1 MSLEE
6 QDAYF
11 SAHPESLP
19 DDGEPAP
26 FTFLIS
32 TAEQLHDLALKVN
45 NQESYSG
52 GLWASASY
60 RQVGDLDL
68 SGYAEGEGWQRQLHI
83 YVNPFYYIDYCLA
96 QTVSLQFWA
105 LLQKDKDNAWQH
117 YMAYTKQGGRKFFS
131 ATGSSWDVGSSSSS
145 TRGRNARTAA
155 SDSSCLR
162 PPESVSVS
170 RWSQSS
176 NPKK

>member
-1 MSLEE
+1 MKKRLLGLLLALCMVLTLLPTAVWAEDDPASDVEISAMSLEE

-68 SGYAEGEGWQRQLHI
+68 SGYASGEGWTPI
-83 YVNPFYYIDYCLA
+83 GKYYDNDYN
-96 QTVSLQFWA
+96 FWNI
-105 LLQKDKDNAWQH
+105 LNFN
-117 YMAYTKQGGRKFFS
+117 FFWV
-131 ATGSSWDVGSSSSS
+131 TI
-145 TRGRNARTAA
+145 
-155 SDSSCLR
+155 
-162 PPESVSVS
+162 
-170 RWSQSS
+170 
-176 NPKK
+176 